1 MSSRSVCRP
10 RISGTVS
17 TITTPP
23 HTSARKKWAIAV
35 PIITALAVPVE
46 QWCLGEP
53 SKCKDPMFLQQLVD
67 CNPQRR
73 ATARAVLLTCR
84 LPKEY
89 VDPILRQTSDID
101 KVCAAP
107 TPAPPSG
114 SVPHPAPPNDPLPS
128 ELRAKNLLR
137 VLIDASDYA
146 TANSPEESERALKL
160 YLAVLPQLSRQA
172 TSALDPQLMRE
183 YDAAMNSHDTGRAV
197 NLLSS
202 AFRPYVTKQ

>member
-1 MSSRSVCRP
+1 L
-10 RISGTVS
+10 T
-17 TITTPP
+17 
-23 HTSARKKWAIAV
+23 AIRRR
-35 PIITALAVPVE
+35 ALAKALL
-46 QWCLGEP
+46 QTCGFR
-53 SKCKDPMFLQQLVD
+53 KDDLD
-67 CNPQRR
+67 
-73 ATARAVLLTCR
+73 A
-84 LPKEY
+84 
-89 VDPILRQTSDID
+89 ILRQAD
-101 KVCAAP
+101 AAGRSCLVANTP
-107 TPAPPSG
+107 IHNQSPTPVSPHDPVAAELRAADLIETLRDAADFAQATPAPPSG

-137 VLIDASDYA
+137 VLSDASDYA